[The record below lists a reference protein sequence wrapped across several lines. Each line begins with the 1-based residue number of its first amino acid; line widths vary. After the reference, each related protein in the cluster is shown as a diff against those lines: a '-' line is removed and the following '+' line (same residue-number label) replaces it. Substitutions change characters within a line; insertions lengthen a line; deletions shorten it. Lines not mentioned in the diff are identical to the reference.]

1 MINTLPIFLKG
12 NVCKGYGRGS
22 KELGIPTANLDDD
35 VLQLLPSESTNGIYF
50 GWAQVDSSPVYKM
63 VMSIG
68 WNPFYKNTKRSVEV
82 HILHIF
88 EEDFYGSTVRVIVEG
103 FLRNEQDFSSKEE
116 MINQIKM
123 DISIAEKKLLEK
135 NFMEH
140 LNYSFFLPSVNIEH
154 QIENSEITEKSN
166 VNGFTNFVQSNI

>member
-1 MINTLPIFLKG
+1 
-12 NVCKGYGRGS
+12 
-22 KELGIPTANLDDD
+22 
-35 VLQLLPSESTNGIYF
+35 
-50 GWAQVDSSPVYKM
+50 
-63 VMSIG
+63 
-68 WNPFYKNTKRSVEV
+68 
-82 HILHIF
+82 
-88 EEDFYGSTVRVIVEG
+88 
-103 FLRNEQDFSSKEE
+103 